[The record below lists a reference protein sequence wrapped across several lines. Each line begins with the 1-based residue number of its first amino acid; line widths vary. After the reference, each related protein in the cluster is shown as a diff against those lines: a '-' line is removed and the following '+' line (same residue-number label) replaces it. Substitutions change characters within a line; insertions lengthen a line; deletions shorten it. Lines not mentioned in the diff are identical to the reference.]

1 MKRAFGGGCACS
13 FCVVRKFCLFR
24 RHSLSDP
31 GVGTA
36 RRYVLDTLRGEI
48 LRGRHRRGD
57 RLRQEEVAARLR
69 VSTTPVREALRDLVG
84 EGLIALDA
92 HRGAV
97 VRGLTLGELREIY
110 ELRILL
116 EPMLVARTVAGVS
129 GEQLERARG
138 VQTLLDAGPAP
149 EQWAVL
155 NEAFHAVLHE
165 AGRASQLARLVGGL
179 AKSAEP
185 YVALSLRLTAPLLA
199 ANNADHRAILDAYA
213 RGDVT
218 GATHASAAHLART
231 LAALE
236 GESSTGQEASGTSH

>member
-1 MKRAFGGGCACS
+1 M
-13 FCVVRKFCLFR
+13 
-24 RHSLSDP
+24 
-31 GVGTA
+31 
-36 RRYVLDTLRGEI
+36 LDTLRLEI
-48 LRGRHRRGD
+48 VRGRHRRGD
-57 RLRQEEVAARLR
+57 RLRQEEVAVRLA

-84 EGLIALDA
+84 EGLIELDA

-110 ELRILL
+110 ELRIML
-116 EPMLVARTVAGVS
+116 EPMLVARTVADVTP
-129 GEQLERARG
+129 EQLERAQDLQ
-138 VQTLLDAGPAP
+138 VLLDAGPAP
-149 EQWAVL
+149 ESWAAL

-165 AGRASQLARLVGGL
+165 SAQESRLARLVEGL

-199 ANNADHRAILDAYA
+199 ANNADHRTILDAYA

-236 GESSTGQEASGTSH
+236 GESSVSQGASGTSH

>member
-1 MKRAFGGGCACS
+1 MWHDRS
-13 FCVVRKFCLFR
+13 LFR
-24 RHSLSDP
+24 GHSLSGP
-31 GVGTA
+31 GAGTA
-36 RRYVLDTLRGEI
+36 RRYVLDALRSEI

-57 RLRQEEVAARLR
+57 RLRQEEVAARLA

-84 EGLIALDA
+84 EGLIELDA

-116 EPMLVARTVAGVS
+116 EPMLVARTVAGVTA
-129 GEQLERARG
+129 GQLERARG
-138 VQTLLDAGPAP
+138 VQALLDAGPVP

-165 AGRASQLARLVGGL
+165 AGRASRLARLVEGL

-185 YVALSLRLTAPLLA
+185 YVALSLRLTAALAA

-213 RGDVT
+213 RGDAE
-218 GATHASAAHLART
+218 GAARASATHLART

-236 GESSTGQEASGTSH
+236 QEGAAEGGTGTG